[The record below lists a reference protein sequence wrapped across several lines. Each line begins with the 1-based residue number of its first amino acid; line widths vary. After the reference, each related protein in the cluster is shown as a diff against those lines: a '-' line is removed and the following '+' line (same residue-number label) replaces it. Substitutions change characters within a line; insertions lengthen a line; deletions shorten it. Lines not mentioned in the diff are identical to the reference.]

1 MKKKSIWI
9 FTSVLL
15 VTALVAGS
23 VYAFYKG
30 NIDGV
35 WGEIDQLQYLD
46 IIGQIGYD
54 PGTEWGT
61 GNLSTAD
68 NTMVRNPDEC
78 LGDIDGSDPFDPAG
92 HGIGYLDGTVSG
104 LGSHTYTCNGNGLII
119 SEYVETSTGI
129 QAIEIFNAT
138 NYPIALLGVKL
149 QIFYDG
155 SPTAGTTID
164 LTTNAI
170 LAANDVYVI
179 ADQNIT
185 GVIADQI
192 SSYLDF
198 DGNDVVALVRGGAP
212 YVPAIVYVDIIGQI
226 GVDPGTEWGTG
237 LTSTADNTIRR
248 KSTICT
254 GDTNG
259 GDAFVPS
266 VEWDGYAD
274 QTYDGLGLHTAS
286 CTGTD
291 LIISEY
297 VESTSHSCGWWCSR
311 QRRVIEIYNASNL
324 SISLLGYK
332 IQIFSNG
339 SSTATT
345 TIDLTN
351 TTLAA
356 GALWVVSDYNYSDI
370 AENQVNSDLD
380 FNGDD
385 AVALVKVVGPESLG
399 YGDAEC
405 SNWATGPT
413 GTDPDAAPTTWQD
426 TYWNQSGSTT
436 DWNQVRYGRPG
447 KTGYNTCADV
457 NDTADFLLQSGFGFN
472 GVDLED
478 PLVYYGENQPFVMG
492 VLCHYNNP
500 IWSQSND
507 GKLQSVPL
515 TVTVDGIKCDDG
527 NDPIEGSSTSFTYN
541 LRLDETTNTDIPL
554 DDCPYPSTI
563 SCSDGVFISQP
574 PPGQV
579 FTCNYGTST
588 VTYTIVT
595 LGFMQEDSEGN
606 CPAWNAALAKRDF
619 ISDEGQTNCACMYGM
634 IADEVPQ
641 AVELL
646 YFSAEAIEGA
656 ISLEWATAS
665 ETDNFGFNLYRATA
679 LDGEQTQLNE
689 GLIPSLVAPGSPY
702 GAEYSFVDETAEP
715 GVLYYYWLEDVELSM
730 ITTLHGPV
738 EAIIE

>member
-1 MKKKSIWI
+1 MRKKRFLTI
-9 FTSVLL
+9 TVVLI
-15 VTALVAGS
+15 VTAMVAGS

-30 NIDGV
+30 NVDGV
-35 WGEIDQLQYLD
+35 WGQIDQLQYLD

-185 GVIADQI
+185 GVTVDQV
-192 SSYLDF
+192 SSYLNFNGD
-198 DGNDVVALVRGGAP
+198 DVVALVRGGA
-212 YVPAIVYVDIIGQI
+212 YVAPNIPVDIIGQI

-274 QTYDGLGLHTAS
+274 QTYTGLGSHTEN

-297 VESTSHSCGWWCSR
+297 VETTGGWFSPQR
-311 QRRVIEIYNASNL
+311 QLIEIYNASAN
-324 SISLLGYK
+324 SISLLGY
-332 IQIFSNG
+332 QILVYSNN
-339 SSTATT
+339 SQTVVAT
-345 TIDLTN
+345 INLDN
-351 TTLAA
+351 TPLAA
-356 GALWVVSDYNYSDI
+356 GSVWVVSDATYADI
-370 AENQVNSDLD
+370 TINQVANALD
-380 FNGDD
+380 FSGDD

-447 KTGYNTCADV
+447 ITGYNTCADV

-472 GVDLED
+472 GVDTED
-478 PLVYYGENQPFVMG
+478 PLVRYDENQAFVMG

-515 TVTVDGIKCDDG
+515 TVTVDGIQCDDG

-541 LRLDETTNTDIPL
+541 LRLDETTNTDVPL
-554 DDCPYPSTI
+554 ANCPYRTYLPGET
-563 SCSDGVFISQP
+563 SCADGLFISQP
-574 PPGQV
+574 PASEE
-579 FTCNYGTST
+579 FTCDYGTSQ

-595 LGFMQEDSEGN
+595 LGFMQQVDGA
-606 CPAWNAALAKRDF
+606 CPVWNASLAKRDF

-646 YFSAEAIEGA
+646 YFTATPDGNAIN
-656 ISLEWATAS
+656 LDWATAS